1 MACFSR
7 KERLVASLLSA
18 VPGLKQ
24 LIKKVYVLVNALIYQ
39 KKYMIKIL
47 DSRIAQL
54 ESISPDLSQETFFGY
69 YDKIPLNRKGKLIF
83 HISNRDTKLRPS
95 CEECIEIGI
104 WDIQTKKLLIVS
116 SSRSYTWQ
124 QGARSQWITDDL
136 LIYNDF
142 EQGKYLSN
150 VYSLSNQKIV
160 KRYDY
165 PVQDSFDIDY
175 FLSINYR
182 RIMTLRP
189 DYGYRNLPLLNVDEM
204 RELMCDGIW
213 RVDYESGKGMM
224 LHNLESIVSCQPK
237 AIFASCLHKV
247 NHLMIKPNG
256 KGFIFI
262 HRWYKGK
269 RRFDRLIYSD
279 FKTLRVLA
287 DDEMVSHM
295 CWVDDNTVFGYLRH
309 EGKDGFYFI
318 NINTG
323 KFTLCQKMTELAMGD
338 GHPTVYREWIAF
350 DTYPDKSRMQHLYLY
365 NVKTSELFPLLEL
378 YHGLKYTGECRCDL
392 HPRFSSDGKYVFFDT
407 VYSGKRTLCYI
418 DISRIVV

>member
-1 MACFSR
+1 
-7 KERLVASLLSA
+7 
-18 VPGLKQ
+18 
-24 LIKKVYVLVNALIYQ
+24 
-39 KKYMIKIL
+39 
-47 DSRIAQL
+47 
-54 ESISPDLSQETFFGY
+54 
-69 YDKIPLNRKGKLIF
+69 
-83 HISNRDTKLRPS
+83 
-95 CEECIEIGI
+95 
-104 WDIQTKKLLIVS
+104 
-116 SSRSYTWQ
+116 
-124 QGARSQWITDDL
+124 
-136 LIYNDF
+136 
-142 EQGKYLSN
+142 
-150 VYSLSNQKIV
+150 
-160 KRYDY
+160 
-165 PVQDSFDIDY
+165 
-175 FLSINYR
+175 
-182 RIMTLRP
+182 
-189 DYGYRNLPLLNVDEM
+189 M